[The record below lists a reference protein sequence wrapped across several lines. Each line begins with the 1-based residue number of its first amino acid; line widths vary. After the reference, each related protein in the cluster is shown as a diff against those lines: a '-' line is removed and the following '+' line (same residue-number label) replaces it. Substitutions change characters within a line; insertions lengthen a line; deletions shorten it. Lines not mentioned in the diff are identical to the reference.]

1 MLSIQ
6 RGLVLL
12 STVGAATLSM
22 VAHNPAELR
31 ESDAQQDPA
40 AIYSKADPEYY
51 LSSEELQWIRP
62 GLVVTVESVE
72 INADR
77 HPVVVLSFADDL
89 GQPLDR
95 AGVITPGEI
104 GFSYILSWYDAA
116 NRDYQAYTT
125 RPQTS
130 PITGETAVQASSD
143 SGGTTE
149 DLGMGRLRYTFGTQ
163 LPEGYDGS
171 KTTTLGV
178 YAERDLEELLEKT
191 YYDNVEYDFRPD
203 GDEVTAVWAAID
215 DATCNSCHEQLA
227 FHGGSRRDVKL
238 CVLCHNSGSVD
249 PDTGNTVDFKVMI
262 HKIHFGANL
271 PSVQAGMPYQIIGYR
286 QSVHDYSEIQFP
298 QDMRNCVRC
307 HSPESPQ
314 GDVWFSQPARDTCGS
329 CHDNIVWETGEGH
342 PLPQFNDD
350 ACANCHP
357 PQGTLEFDTSVMG
370 AHTIP
375 TKSSQLEGLHVEI
388 LDVADT
394 APGETP
400 VVTFTVTNDAGDVV
414 DPGSLDRFALQVGG
428 PTTDYAANFSE
439 TVSGA
444 TQSGGAWMY
453 AMTTPI
459 PADATGSWGF
469 SADAYRFVT
478 IDDGS
483 PEGLEVREAAFN
495 PIFYAPVT
503 DGMAVPRREVVSLD
517 KCNVCH
523 DVLALHGGQRYRI
536 EECAIC
542 HNANATDEGV
552 RPEDAGQPE
561 SIHFKWMI
569 HRIHSGAEL
578 EDPFI
583 VYGYRGSVND
593 YSHVGYPGDRRT
605 CVGCHDAGTYEVPL
619 PDGVLPTETSD
630 RDFISPMQPAAAA
643 CLSCHDSVDA
653 AAHAYTNTAPFGE
666 GCAACHGADRE
677 FSVDRVHAH

>member
-22 VAHNPAELR
+22 VAHNPVDVR
-31 ESDAQQDPA
+31 ESDAPTATTA
-40 AIYSKADPEYY
+40 AYSKADVEYY
-51 LSSEELQWIRP
+51 LTTEELQWIRP

-72 INADR
+72 VPADR

-95 AGVITPGEI
+95 AGVITPGAV
-104 GFSYILSWYDAA
+104 GFSYILSWYDAP

-130 PITGETAVQASSD
+130 PINGVTENQASTD

-149 DLGMGRLRYTFGTQ
+149 DLGMGRLRYTFGTE
-163 LPEGYDGS
+163 LPAGFDGS
-171 KTTTLGV
+171 KTTTLGI
-178 YAERDLEELLEKT
+178 YASRDLQDLFEKT

-203 GDEVTAVWAAID
+203 GGTVTDIWAGMD

-262 HKIHFGANL
+262 HKIHSGESL
-271 PSVQAGMPYQIIGYR
+271 PSVQAGIPYQIIGYR
-286 QSVHDYSEIQFP
+286 QSVNDYSEVAFP
-298 QDMRNCVRC
+298 QDLRNCVRC
-307 HSPESPQ
+307 HAADSPE
-314 GDVWFSQPARDTCGS
+314 GHIWFSRPKRATCGS

-342 PLPQFNDD
+342 ALPQFNDD
-350 ACANCHP
+350 ACAACHP
-357 PQGTLEFDTSVMG
+357 PQGDREFDTSVMG

-375 TKSSQLEGLHVEI
+375 TKSAQLAGLHAEI

-394 APGETP
+394 APGQNP
-400 VVTFTVTNDAGDVV
+400 VVTLMLTNNAGDPV
-414 DPGSLDRFALQVGG
+414 DPGSLDRFNLQVGG
-428 PTTDYAANFSE
+428 PTTDYGMNFSE
-439 TVSGA
+439 AVSDP
-444 TQSGGAWMY
+444 TPSGGAWVY
-453 AMTTPI
+453 TMTTPI
-459 PADATGSWGF
+459 PDDATGSWAF
-469 SADAYRFVT
+469 SADVYRFVT

-483 PEGLEVREAAFN
+483 PEGLEVREAAVN
-495 PIFYAPVT
+495 PVFYAPVT
-503 DGMAVPRREVVSLD
+503 DGMAVPRRAVVDLA

-523 DVLALHGGQRYRI
+523 DQLALHGGQRYRI
-536 EECAIC
+536 EECLIC
-542 HNANATDEGV
+542 HRPSATDEEV
-552 RPEDAGQPE
+552 RPDDAGEPE

-583 VYGYRGSVND
+583 VYGFRGSVND
-593 YSHVGYPGDRRT
+593 YSHVGFPGDRRS
-605 CVGCHDAGTYEVPL
+605 CEVCHNAGTYGVPL
-619 PDGVLPTETSD
+619 PDGVLPTHTAE

-643 CLSCHDSVDA
+643 CLACHDSVDA

-666 GCAACHGADRE
+666 GCAACHGGERE
-677 FSVDRVHAH
+677 FSVERVHAH